1 MVHEVRPSGSF
12 EDALLEALDEVLP
25 EAEAVYLYGSRASGD
40 SRSGS
45 DVDLAVLAPHPIAR
59 DRLARAR
66 EQIAERAGQDVDL
79 VDLIRAPTVL
89 RAQIVS
95 TARLVRD
102 RHPAHRERFEIYVY
116 SAYARLNEERRGI
129 LERIRAEG
137 RIHG

>member
-1 MVHEVRPSGSF
+1 MVREARPSRSL
-12 EDALLEALDEVLP
+12 EDALLEALDEALP

-40 SRSGS
+40 ARPGS
-45 DVDLAVLAPHPIAR
+45 DVDLAVLAPHPIAS

-66 EQIAERAGQDVDL
+66 ERIAEQAGHDVDL
-79 VDLIRAPTVL
+79 VDLVRAPTVL

-95 TARLVRD
+95 TGRLVRD